1 MLPQQSLWLNK
12 RLTRNTDP
20 RSVIPDRVA
29 AIPDADF
36 IPKPHDDGILWHRN
50 GVTGAVSDCSRRLL
64 QVAGSTIQD
73 VSVALRILDD
83 GAWLS
88 VNDQRRVS
96 VSELWRLHAPGF
108 CDCPLVDFIAE
119 GFTEVSADGRDVAVT
134 TYGECIAC
142 GESGVP
148 GKLPVGYIHEGEY
161 RNYDREHVVLE
172 PITNRPGGNQ
182 Q

>member
-1 MLPQQSLWLNK
+1 M
-12 RLTRNTDP
+12 
-20 RSVIPDRVA
+20 IPDRVA

-36 IPKPHDDGILWHRN
+36 IPKPHDNGRLWCRN
-50 GVTGAVSDCSRRLL
+50 GVTGAVSDCSGRLL
-64 QVAGSTIQD
+64 QVAGDPTD
-73 VSVALRILDD
+73 CVSVALRILDD

-96 VSELWRLHAPGF
+96 VSELWRLHAPEF
-108 CDCPLVDFIAE
+108 CSCELVDFIAE

-134 TYGECIAC
+134 TYGQCIECGA
-142 GESGVP
+142 SGVP

-161 RNYDREHVVLE
+161 RNYDREHVIME
-172 PITNRPGGNQ
+172 PITNRSDRNQ

>member
-1 MLPQQSLWLNK
+1 MGQQ
-12 RLTRNTDP
+12 RR
-20 RSVIPDRVA
+20 
-29 AIPDADF
+29 
-36 IPKPHDDGILWHRN
+36 
-50 GVTGAVSDCSRRLL
+50 VTGAVSHCGGRLL
-64 QVAGSTIQD
+64 QVAAAPTEG

-119 GFTEVSADGRDVAVT
+119 GFTEVSADGREVAVT
-134 TYGECIAC
+134 TYGKCIAC

-148 GKLPVGYIHEGEY
+148 GKLPVGRIREGHYEG
-161 RNYDREHVVLE
+161 YDRQHVVLR
-172 PITNRPGGNQ
+172 PIERRQ
-182 Q
+182 

>member
-1 MLPQQSLWLNK
+1 M
-12 RLTRNTDP
+12 
-20 RSVIPDRVA
+20 IPDRVA
-29 AIPDADF
+29 AIPDARSE
-36 IPKPHDDGILWHRN
+36 PKPDDDSRFGWLRA
-50 GVTGAVSDCSRRLL
+50 VTGAVSDCSGRLL
-64 QVAGSTIQD
+64 QVASSPTEL

-96 VSELWRLHAPGF
+96 VSELWRLHAPEF

-134 TYGECIAC
+134 TYGKCIAC

-148 GKLPVGYIHEGEY
+148 GKLPVGYINEGKY
-161 RNYDREHVVLE
+161 RNYDRENIVME
-172 PITNRPGGNQ
+172 PISDRPTKNQ

>member
-1 MLPQQSLWLNK
+1 M
-12 RLTRNTDP
+12 
-20 RSVIPDRVA
+20 IPDGVA
-29 AIPDADF
+29 GIPDAPNAGDSPYSNRVDREPAV
-36 IPKPHDDGILWHRN
+36 I
-50 GVTGAVSDCSRRLL
+50 GAVSHCGGRPL
-64 QVAGSTIQD
+64 QVSRGQTPG

-96 VSELWRLHAPGF
+96 VSELWRLQAPEF
-108 CDCPLVDFIAE
+108 CECDLVDFIAE

-134 TYGECIAC
+134 TYGKCIAC

-148 GKLPVGYIHEGEY
+148 GKLPVGYIHRGEY
-161 RNYDREHVVLE
+161 RGYDRENIVMQ
-172 PITNRPGGNQ
+172 PIKSRPAKNQ